1 MAQNDGV
8 VYSQLR
14 QLEIPNWLL
23 AVDIPLEVQSVLSSL
38 CSTVLHR
45 VHAYIDIMEPSVSE
59 IADFYGGR

>member
-14 QLEIPNWLL
+14 QLEIPNWL
-23 AVDIPLEVQSVLSSL
+23 AVDIPLEVQPVLSSL

-59 IADFYGGR
+59 IAVFYGGR